1 MHKTGLQLLSE
12 YLRSRRR
19 DLVVALAVLVIFV
32 AVLFLYSVPLE
43 PAVYGGMLS
52 GVVVLAYGAWDLLRF
67 TQRRRALIQLRD
79 EITLSLEH
87 LPTPGDLLEEG
98 YQELVALLFQGK
110 AAVQAE
116 AKEAQRELEEYYT
129 LWAHQV
135 KTPIAAARLLLQTG
149 AGGEQA
155 AELELELFKIER
167 YVEMVLQYLR
177 VESPSADLVIRRCS
191 LDEIVR
197 QAVRRYARLFIQK
210 QIKLELDSLHEE
222 VLTDPKWLGFVIEQ
236 VLSNALKY
244 THQGQISIYMD
255 STSPKTLVISDTGI
269 GIAPE
274 DLPRIFEK
282 GYTGFT
288 GRQEK
293 HSTGIGLYLC
303 KRILT
308 RLSHP
313 VAIES
318 ELGKGTKVKI
328 RLDAEERL
336 FE

>member
-1 MHKTGLQLLSE
+1 M
-12 YLRSRRR
+12 
-19 DLVVALAVLVIFV
+19 
-32 AVLFLYSVPLE
+32 
-43 PAVYGGMLS
+43 
-52 GVVVLAYGAWDLLRF
+52 
-67 TQRRRALIQLRD
+67 
-79 EITLSLEH
+79 
-87 LPTPGDLLEEG
+87 
-98 YQELVALLFQGK
+98 
-110 AAVQAE
+110 
-116 AKEAQRELEEYYT
+116 
-129 LWAHQV
+129 WAHQV

-274 DLPRIFEK
+274 DLPHLRK
-282 GYTGFT
+282 RVY
-288 GRQEK
+288 
-293 HSTGIGLYLC
+293 GLYWPPGKTLYWDRAVSLQADSYPPFPSRSY
-303 KRILT
+303 RIGAGEGHEGEDPSG
-308 RLSHP
+308 RR
-313 VAIES
+313 
-318 ELGKGTKVKI
+318 GTA
-328 RLDAEERL
+328 LE
-336 FE
+336 